1 MCRALESKAED
12 DDFGVARKKVSQK
25 TDGPSIVKAQ
35 INAAQD
41 IAQHDVEDITRI
53 INSAR

>member
-1 MCRALESKAED
+1 MCRALESKAKD